1 MKADN
6 MIQFFFLCFF
16 SVSVLNLSA
25 AQSPIPSKY
34 DGFVYRGGSPWK
46 NSVIVDAFFDPM
58 CPDSRDSWPPLKQA
72 LDFYQSRVSL
82 LVHPF
87 ALPYHSNS
95 FASCRALHIADNLN
109 ASSTYPLLE
118 LFFKYQESY
127 YNAPTYNN
135 SRAHITAKFSK
146 IAEEAVGKGS
156 YANILSGFSDSK
168 TDMAARISFKYGC
181 SRGVMGTP
189 FFFVNGIPLPDYGSA
204 LDYSKW
210 KSIIDPLFAEKK

>member
-1 MKADN
+1 MKPFISN
-6 MIQFFFLCFF
+6 FSPSSFLLPRVEDLPKF
-16 SVSVLNLSA
+16 SYKPSPPAGPPENSSKSTTFQRRERSVRHSTKPPTFAVLLKSSPTPLNALRHGFREHLS
-25 AQSPIPSKY
+25 PSKHK
-34 DGFVYRGGSPWK
+34 R
-46 NSVIVDAFFDPM
+46 
-58 CPDSRDSWPPLKQA
+58 KQ
-72 LDFYQSRVSL
+72 LS
-82 LVHPF
+82 
-87 ALPYHSNS
+87 
-95 FASCRALHIADNLN
+95 
-109 ASSTYPLLE
+109 
-118 LFFKYQESY
+118 ESY
-127 YNAPTYNN
+127 YNAPTYKN